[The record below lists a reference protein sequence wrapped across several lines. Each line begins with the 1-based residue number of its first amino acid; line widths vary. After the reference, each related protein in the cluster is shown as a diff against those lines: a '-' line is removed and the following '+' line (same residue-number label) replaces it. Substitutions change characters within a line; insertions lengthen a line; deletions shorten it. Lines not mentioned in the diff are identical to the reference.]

1 MAREIRTAIL
11 TAGGLGTRMLPLS
24 LAIPKE
30 MLPIIVERDSNLFP
44 VPALHYI
51 FDSLYE
57 TGFRRFYVVVGRG
70 KNVIEEYF
78 FPNKSIVGAARKL
91 CQKHLINFL
100 SDIYRKI
107 GKSQIVTIYQPYPK
121 GFGDA
126 VLRTK
131 EFMVDDVFL
140 LHAGDDVTY
149 PNHIKNINALISHHM
164 ENKPKVSFLYEESR
178 SPEKYGVVTGED
190 KGNYIEVEDVLEKP
204 SSPPSKNVVVA
215 VYVFDRDIY
224 NALETTKP
232 KKGEHQLT
240 DAIRYLLKRGEKVH
254 AVKISGYRLDLG
266 SPDTYLE
273 SLRVLVKTNIR

>member
-1 MAREIRTAIL
+1 MRGMKTAIL

-30 MLPIIVERDSNLFP
+30 MLPLIIARDSNFFP
-44 VPALHYI
+44 IPALHYI

-57 TGFRRFYVVVGRG
+57 AGFRRFYIVVGRG
-70 KNVIEEYF
+70 KHVIEEYF
-78 FPNKSIVGAARKL
+78 LPNKSILRVVGKL
-91 CQKHLINFL
+91 CQKHLTSFL
-100 SDIYRKI
+100 SDVYRKI
-107 GKSQIVTIYQPYPK
+107 ERSQIVMIYQPYPK

-131 EFMVDDVFL
+131 DFMTDNIFL
-140 LHAGDDVTY
+140 LHAGDDITY
-149 PNHIKNINALISHHM
+149 PDHIENINALVSHHL
-164 ENKPKVSFLYEESR
+164 ENNPKISFLCEESR
-178 SPEKYGVVTGED
+178 NPEKYGVVIGED
-190 KGNYIEVEDVLEKP
+190 KGGYIEVEDVLEKP
-204 SSPPSKNVVVA
+204 NSPPSKNVVVA
-215 VYVFDRDIY
+215 VYIFDRDIY
-224 NALETTKP
+224 DALEATKP

-273 SLRVLVKTNIR
+273 SLRVLVKTNIK